1 MVIGCCSVRFYLHG
15 NNSLKGKRRVVRAIK
30 DRLKND
36 FNVSVAEVGDQDVW
50 KSINLGISVVGVDQP
65 YINGLL
71 SKVID
76 AIDRMNLAEIVDCKT
91 EILKIG
97 SDNYQEIYIFID

>member
-1 MVIGCCSVRFYLHG
+1 MVIGYCSIKFYLHG

-50 KSINLGISVVGVDQP
+50 QSLRIGISAVGSDSP
-65 YINGLL
+65 YMDGLL
-71 SKVID
+71 TKVVD
-76 AIDRMNLAEIVDCKT
+76 AIDRMNLAEMVDCKT
-91 EILKIG
+91 ETLSMG
-97 SDNYQEIYIFID
+97 QEIY

>member
-1 MVIGCCSVRFYLHG
+1 M
-15 NNSLKGKRRVVRAIK
+15 
-30 DRLKND
+30 
-36 FNVSVAEVGDQDVW
+36 
-50 KSINLGISVVGVDQP
+50 GVDQP

-97 SDNYQEIYIFID
+97 SDNY

>member
-1 MVIGCCSVRFYLHG
+1 MIIGCCSLKFYLHG

-36 FNVSVAEVGDQDVW
+36 FNISVAQVGDQDLW
-50 KSINLGISVVGVDQP
+50 QSINLGISAVGVDQP

-76 AIDRMNLAEIVDCKT
+76 
-91 EILKIG
+91 
-97 SDNYQEIYIFID
+97 

>member
-1 MVIGCCSVRFYLHG
+1 MVIGCCSIKFYLHG

-50 KSINLGISVVGVDQP
+50 QSLHIGISAIGSNRP
-65 YINGLL
+65 YMDGLI
-71 SKVID
+71 SKVLD
-76 AIDRMNLAEIVDCKT
+76 AIDTMNLAEMVDCKT
-91 EILKIG
+91 ETLNMG
-97 SDNYQEIYIFID
+97 SGDF

>member
-1 MVIGCCSVRFYLHG
+1 MVIGCCSIKFYLHG

-50 KSINLGISVVGVDQP
+50 QSLHIGISAVGSNRP
-65 YINGLL
+65 YMDGLI
-71 SKVID
+71 SKVVD
-76 AIDRMNLAEIVDCKT
+76 AIDKMNLAEMVNCKIET
-91 EILKIG
+91 LNMG
-97 SDNYQEIYIFID
+97 SGDF

>member
-1 MVIGCCSVRFYLHG
+1 MVIGCCSVKFYLHG

-36 FNVSVAEVGDQDVW
+36 FNISVAEVGNQDVW
-50 KSINLGISVVGVDQP
+50 QSINLGISAVGVDQA

-97 SDNYQEIYIFID
+97 SDNY

>member
-1 MVIGCCSVRFYLHG
+1 MVIGCCSIKFYLHG

-50 KSINLGISVVGVDQP
+50 QSLHIGISAVGSNQP
-65 YINGLL
+65 YMDSMT
-71 SKVID
+71 SKVVD
-76 AIDRMNLAEIVDCKT
+76 AIDRMNLAEMVDCKT
-91 EILKIG
+91 ETLNMG
-97 SDNYQEIYIFID
+97 SGDF

>member
-65 YINGLL
+65 YIDGLL

-76 AIDRMNLAEIVDCKT
+76 AIDRMNLAEIVDYKT
-91 EILKIG
+91 ETLKIG
-97 SDNYQEIYIFID
+97 SEIY

>member
-1 MVIGCCSVRFYLHG
+1 MVIGCCSIKFYLHG

-50 KSINLGISVVGVDQP
+50 QSLHIGISAVGSNRPYMDGLINKVV
-65 YINGLL
+65 
-71 SKVID
+71 D
-76 AIDRMNLAEIVDCKT
+76 AIDRVNLAEMVDCKT
-91 EILKIG
+91 EILNMG
-97 SDNYQEIYIFID
+97 SGGF

>member
-1 MVIGCCSVRFYLHG
+1 MVIGCCSIKFYLHG

-50 KSINLGISVVGVDQP
+50 QSLHIGISAVGSDRP
-65 YINGLL
+65 YMDGLM
-71 SKVID
+71 SKVVD
-76 AIDRMNLAEIVDCKT
+76 AIDRMNLAEIVDSKT
-91 EILKIG
+91 ETLNMG
-97 SDNYQEIYIFID
+97 SGDF

>member
-50 KSINLGISVVGVDQP
+50 KSINLGISAVGVDQP

-76 AIDRMNLAEIVDCKT
+76 AIDRMNLAEIVDCKKET
-91 EILKIG
+91 LKIG
-97 SDNYQEIYIFID
+97 SEIY